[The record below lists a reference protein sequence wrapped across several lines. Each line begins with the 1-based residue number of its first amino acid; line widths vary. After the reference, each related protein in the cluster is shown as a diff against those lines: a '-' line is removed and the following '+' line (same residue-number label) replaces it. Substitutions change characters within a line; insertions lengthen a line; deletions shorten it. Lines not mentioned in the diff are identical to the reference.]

1 MTILA
6 IGLMASRCDG
16 QNDIAKIE
24 FTSLTRGYQKQ
35 VFIDRDSIKIIVDG
49 RQEENKVINRAMPD
63 GAWDDLM
70 RELKEIDLAKVTEY
84 KSPTNRRAFDGAKH
98 STLKITKADGAEYTH
113 GFDDTNPHSELKSL
127 LKRILE
133 IENSK
138 KP

>member
-6 IGLMASRCDG
+6 FGLMASRCDG
-16 QNDIAKIE
+16 QNEIAKIE

-35 VFIDRDSIKIIVDG
+35 VFIDHDSIKIIVDG
-49 RQEENKVINRAMPD
+49 RQEENKVVNRAMPD

-70 RELKEIDLAKVTEY
+70 LEVKEIDLAKVTEY

-98 STLKITKADGAEYTH
+98 STLKITKADGEEYTH
-113 GFDDTNPHSELKSL
+113 GFDDTNPHPDLKSL